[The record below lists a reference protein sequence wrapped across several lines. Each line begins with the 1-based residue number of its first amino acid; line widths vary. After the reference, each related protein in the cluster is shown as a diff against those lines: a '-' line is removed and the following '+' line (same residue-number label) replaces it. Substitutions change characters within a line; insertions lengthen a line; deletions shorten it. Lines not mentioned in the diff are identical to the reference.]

1 MKINEAIKLLT
12 TFESRTEK
20 KSEIKIFQNMIGIL
34 LDLQNRQL
42 LESELAA
49 IEKELDGMELDTYQ
63 ESRKRQLRRKLAKF
77 QQFLNNKFSLVE
89 KGHFTSL
96 GIAFGVAFGVMFGA
110 IFKDTLGGSL
120 GLTFG
125 IVGGLVIG
133 MYLDKQA
140 EAQNR
145 VLNVELK

>member
-1 MKINEAIKLLT
+1 MKIAEAIKLLT
-12 TFESRTEK
+12 SLQESTEK
-20 KSEIKIFQNMIGIL
+20 KSELKIFQNMIGIL
-34 LDLQNRQL
+34 SDLQSRSL
-42 LESELAA
+42 SESELTS

-63 ESRKRQLRRKLAKF
+63 ENRKRQLRKKLANF

-89 KGHFTSL
+89 KGHFTTL
-96 GIAFGVAFGVMFGA
+96 GIAFGVAFGVIIGG
-110 IFKDTLGGSL
+110 IFRDALGGSL

-125 IVGGLVIG
+125 IVAGLVVG

-140 EAQNR
+140 EAENR